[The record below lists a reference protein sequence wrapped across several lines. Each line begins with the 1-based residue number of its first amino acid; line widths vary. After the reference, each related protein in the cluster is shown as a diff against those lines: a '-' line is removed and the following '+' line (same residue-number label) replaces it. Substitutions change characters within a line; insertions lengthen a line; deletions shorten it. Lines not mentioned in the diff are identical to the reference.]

1 MSDDFQFIYCQEF
14 WTVSAFLRTS
24 MKDSDKKSI
33 IVNGEEKSIEIERV
47 IQTKLSNL
55 KQNDIY
61 RKELADDVLELAKNV
76 SITCQW
82 VPYMTNFPYKDENN
96 EREYD
101 TLGFFKF
108 DVEYYKDNP
117 KKKESVRPM
126 LIQQLPYIALNTIK
140 EFGQK
145 EENRGIFFDTESP
158 IFVFV
163 TSNKTKPSGICWN
176 PENIEKYKKVISYWT
191 EVYSGQWPDYSETLY
206 DMRIENNL
214 SNRTSELHF
223 IRRNSGFI
231 YMAEENYEQFF
242 ESYMKV
248 WVLDPT
254 PKIRAVLFA
263 LRSINESLDHLFLK
277 SHSDVIMNLET
288 IEGKIKNLRLL
299 RGLIQTKLSTIYNE
313 LDYNRRQHYTS
324 VLKHLI
330 GEFDL
335 QSVVSRVNEKFTII
349 YDSME
354 ELYLKKS
361 EENQQRAEKGMN
373 ILNLLFGVGVLG
385 DLVALV
391 MIALSLNE
399 DAIGAI
405 ILNGLVAIIITGILI
420 ATIGFYINMKI
431 KNRRGKI
438 KKTVDAV
445 IEDGKGNIVL
455 IKRKYPPFIDYH
467 ALPGGFIEKGES
479 PEQAL
484 IREVREE
491 TNLNVKIIKKI
502 GVYNDENRDPRGTVH
517 STAFKC
523 VISGNISNME
533 SGDDSKTVELY
544 PIEKLNELDLA
555 FDHKEI
561 LKDADVLK

>member
-1 MSDDFQFIYCQEF
+1 MSDNLEFVYCQEF
-14 WTVSAFLRTS
+14 WMVSAFLRTS
-24 MKDSDKKSI
+24 KKVNDKKSI
-33 IVNGEEKSIEIERV
+33 AVNGEQKSVEIEAV
-47 IQTKLSNL
+47 IKNKLGSLTK
-55 KQNDIY
+55 NDIY
-61 RKELADDVLELAKNV
+61 RKELADDILELAKNI
-76 SITCQW
+76 SLTCQW

-108 DVEYYKDNP
+108 DVEYYKENP
-117 KKKESVRPM
+117 KKKESVRPI
-126 LIQQLPYIALNTIK
+126 LIQQLPYIVLNTLK
-140 EFGQK
+140 EFGK
-145 EENRGIFFDTESP
+145 REENKGIYFDTESP

-163 TSNKTKPSGICWN
+163 TSNKTKPTNISWN
-176 PENIEKYKKVISYWT
+176 PDNIEKYKKVISYWT
-191 EVYSGQWPDYSETLY
+191 EVYSGQWSDYSETLY
-206 DMRIENNL
+206 DKRIENNL

-231 YMAEENYEQFF
+231 YMAEDNYEQFF

-263 LRSINESLDHLFLK
+263 LRSINESLDHVFLK
-277 SHSDVIMNLET
+277 SNSDVFMNLDT

-330 GEFDL
+330 SEFDL
-335 QSVVSRVNEKFTII
+335 QSIVSRVNEKFTII

-361 EENQQRAEKGMN
+361 EENQQKAEKGMN

-385 DLVALV
+385 DLVAIA
-391 MIALSLNE
+391 MIALSLGE
-399 DAIGAI
+399 DAIGAK

-420 ATIGFYINMKI
+420 ATIGFYMNMKL
-431 KNRRGKI
+431 KTRKEKI

-455 IKRKYPPFIDYH
+455 IKRKYPPFIDHH

-491 TNLNVKIIKKI
+491 TNLEVKIVEKI
-502 GVYNDENRDPRGTVH
+502 GIYDDENRDPRGTVH

-523 VISGNISNME
+523 VITGALSKME
-533 SGDDSKTVELY
+533 SGDDSKMVELY
-544 PIEKLNELDLA
+544 PIRKVNDLDLA

-561 LKDADVLK
+561 LKDADIIK